1 MISSLTRGLRILD
14 LLVDQ
19 QRPWR
24 LNELAHELDISKSGL
39 HGLLA
44 TLVECGYVERLP
56 GGFYQL
62 GFKAWRI
69 GNSFPTADLVHAATP
84 IMERLV
90 GETREGTILGVLNGF
105 EVSYVHLVESSQIV
119 RVHANIGDR
128 ISAHCTSTGLALLAF
143 QDGAYVDRH
152 IPAALAPSSTLTIT
166 DPESLKAELKRTRA
180 RGYSINRGGWNAD
193 VGGIAA
199 PVMGTRG
206 PIAALCI
213 ALPLFRMNQSWV
225 QRVAPLLQQAA
236 AEIGQALLA
245 QPDQQQAAR

>member
-24 LNELAHELDISKSGL
+24 LNELAQELDISKSGL

-69 GNSFPTADLVHAATP
+69 GNSFPTADLVHAASP

-152 IPAALAPSSTLTIT
+152 IPAALAPSSSLTIT
-166 DPESLKAELKRTRA
+166 EPENLKAELKRTRV

>member
-1 MISSLTRGLRILD
+1 MISSLTRGLRVLD
-14 LLVDQ
+14 LLVEQ

-24 LNELAHELDISKSGL
+24 LNELAQELDISKSGL

-44 TLVECGYVERLP
+44 TLVDCGYVERLP

-69 GNSFPTADLVHAATP
+69 GNSFPTADLVHAASP
-84 IMERLV
+84 IMARLV
-90 GETREGTILGVLNGF
+90 GETREGSILGVLNGF

-143 QDGAYVDRH
+143 QDGAYIDRH
-152 IPAALAPSSTLTIT
+152 LPATLAPSSSLTIIE
-166 DPESLKAELKRTRA
+166 PENLKAELKRTRA

-199 PVMGTRG
+199 PVMGARG
-206 PIAALCI
+206 PIAALCV
-213 ALPLFRMNQSWV
+213 ALPLFRMNQGWV
-225 QRVAPLLQQAA
+225 QRMAPLLQQAA
-236 AEIGQALLA
+236 SEIGQALLA
-245 QPDQQQAAR
+245 QPDPRQVAR

>member
-1 MISSLTRGLRILD
+1 MISSLTRGLRVLD
-14 LLVDQ
+14 LLVEQ

-24 LNELAHELDISKSGL
+24 LNELAQELDISKSGL

-44 TLVECGYVERLP
+44 TLVDCGYVERLP

-69 GNSFPTADLVHAATP
+69 GNSFPTADLVHAASP

-90 GETREGTILGVLNGF
+90 EETHEGTILGVLNGF
-105 EVSYVHLVESSQIV
+105 EVSYVHLVDSSQIV

-152 IPAALAPSSTLTIT
+152 LPAALTPSSALTIT
-166 DPESLKAELKRTRA
+166 EPESLKAELKRTRA

-199 PVMGTRG
+199 PVMGARG
-206 PIAALCI
+206 PIAALCV
-213 ALPLFRMNQSWV
+213 ALPLFRMNQGWV
-225 QRVAPLLQQAA
+225 QRVAPLLRQAA
-236 AEIGQALLA
+236 SEIGQALVA
-245 QPDQQQAAR
+245 QPGQEQVAR

>member
-1 MISSLTRGLRILD
+1 MISSLTRGLRVLD

-69 GNSFPTADLVHAATP
+69 GNSFPTADLVHAASP

-119 RVHANIGDR
+119 RVHAKIGDR

-143 QDGAYVDRH
+143 QDGAYIDRH
-152 IPAALAPSSTLTIT
+152 IPATLAPSSSLTIT
-166 DPESLKAELKRTRA
+166 EPENLKAELKRTRA

-206 PIAALCI
+206 PIAALCV
-213 ALPLFRMNQSWV
+213 ALPLFRMNQGWV

-236 AEIGQALLA
+236 AEIGQALLV